1 MKRPTALVFVS
12 SVLAVVPFFACEDT
26 SSNNNASFDAGSF
39 DSAFVPPD
47 GSVTDAPPPLDAPA
61 DTTPSNTATVV
72 VTKGGAP
79 SAGVTVVFEDAA
91 GNLVGT
97 AITGADGKATN
108 PVVAGSQITV
118 ALGAAGSRQLLTYL
132 AVKPGDVLNV
142 VERASRDVSITLAGS
157 APPSNGTVVVAG
169 NLNCSTNTLGTS
181 VLVSLTPD
189 CITGPTFPVLATLD
203 SDGTKYFSFKKG
215 NAPSASG
222 TTTVTGLSAWATGT
236 TFALNVTN
244 APNIAQASVNA
255 YLGQIASNQSAAQSP
270 TSGFSLNGGAGSA
283 FFSVAGGYADAY
295 QGEVQYTSYQGS
307 YQQVLS
313 FSKRIAGGAGVTAQA
328 LDLAP
333 GVLPTLLTLV
343 TSNVGGARPTI
354 TWTASASLA
363 TTDSGVVTLPFLQP
377 IDAGY
382 DNVEWTFIVPP
393 GTLSVTAPQL
403 PAQLAAFQPGSTT
416 ILQPPSAAFF
426 ESDLIAGYDAVRQQA
441 AASGLAKVPVGSF
454 SNAITPALPA
464 NGTLRITAI
473 TYGG

>member
-1 MKRPTALVFVS
+1 MKRPTRLVFVS
-12 SVLAVVPFFACEDT
+12 SVLAVVPFFACEDS

-47 GSVTDAPPPLDAPA
+47 GSVTDAPPVDAPA
-61 DTTPSNTATVV
+61 DTTPSDTATVV

-79 SAGVTVVFEDAA
+79 SAGVAVVFEDAA

-97 AITGADGKATN
+97 ATTGADGKATN

-118 ALGAAGSRQLLTYL
+118 ALGAAGSRQLITYL
-132 AVKPGDVLNV
+132 GVKPGDVINV
-142 VERASRDVSITLAGS
+142 VERASRDVSITLA
-157 APPSNGTVVVAG
+157 ATPPPGGGTIVTAG
-169 NLNCSTNTLGTS
+169 NPNCSTNTVGTS

-189 CITGPTFPVLATLD
+189 CITGPTFPVLASL
-203 SDGTKYFSFKKG
+203 SSNGTPYFSFKQG
-215 NAPSASG
+215 NSPAASG
-222 TTTVTGLSAWATGT
+222 TTTVTGLSAWAPGT
-236 TFALNVTN
+236 NFTLSVTN
-244 APNIAQASVNA
+244 APSIALASTSA
-255 YLGQIASNQSAAQSP
+255 YLGAIANNQSATQSP
-270 TSGFSLNGGAGSA
+270 FSSFSLDAGAGEAS
-283 FFSVAGGYADAY
+283 FSVPTGYADAY
-295 QGEVQYTSYQGS
+295 QGEVQYTSYSGS
-307 YQQVLS
+307 YQQVHS
-313 FSKRIAGGAGVTAQA
+313 FSKRIAGGAAVTSQT
-328 LDLAP
+328 LDLAA

-343 TSNVGGARPTI
+343 ASNGGGARPTL

-393 GTLSVTAPQL
+393 GTLTVTAPQL
-403 PAQLAAFQPGSTT
+403 PAQLKAFEPSNTS
-416 ILQPPSAAFF
+416 ILQSPSAAFF
-426 ESDLIAGYDAVRQQA
+426 ESDVIPGYDIVRQQA

-454 SNAITPALPA
+454 SNLVTPALPA